1 MGARLALCTGVM
13 LIAVAGASAQQDVGS
28 PKEQT
33 PSVPAND
40 ANPAQE
46 QGEKKPQ
53 STPGGADNE
62 TPKQQAVPELPPVKV
77 TPAPSEAKAQKA
89 TPRQGAAPATIAAP
103 RGGGGAVQAPRATNA
118 SPAATAEQ
126 AALARNEAV
135 MESAK
140 TLNAARENVILPNI
154 GVNSY
159 DLDRQTIE
167 DLPQG
172 DNSHSIGSFCKPR
185 AFPKIPPPAATF
197 IFATSTP
204 ICSIASTESSFPTAC
219 PVSAR
224 CWKQPLSP
232 TWRS

>member
-1 MGARLALCTGVM
+1 MPTLRKSKAR
-13 LIAVAGASAQQDVGS
+13 
-28 PKEQT
+28 
-33 PSVPAND
+33 
-40 ANPAQE
+40 
-46 QGEKKPQ
+46 KPQ

-172 DNSHSIGSFCKPR
+172 DNTPLDRVLLQAPGISQDS
-185 AFPKIPPPAATF
+185 AASGNLH
-197 IFATSTP
+197 IRNEHANLQYRINGIQLP
-204 ICSIASTESSFPTAC
+204 DG
-219 PVSAR
+219 VSGFGR